1 MIYKYKYN
9 KYNNILI
16 KIKYK
21 FIYAY
26 IHNKRMNDDER
37 LNLRKMIAA
46 VIGVLG
52 LTAIITF
59 WSIILIEVFKFYK
72 ELWQDIK

>member
-1 MIYKYKYN
+1 
-9 KYNNILI
+9 
-16 KIKYK
+16 
-21 FIYAY
+21 
-26 IHNKRMNDDER
+26 
-37 LNLRKMIAA
+37 MIAA